1 MTIKVVILS
10 TFRVSKPEVDL
21 DSATSTMEYF
31 VIIVSGFQL
40 LTIIKK
46 CYILDVAVVLDPPL
60 YYSFKP

>member
-10 TFRVSKPEVDL
+10 TFRVSQPEVDL
-21 DSATSTMEYF
+21 DSATSKMEYF
-31 VIIVSGFQL
+31 VIIVSGFQP
-40 LTIIKK
+40 LTIITK